1 MDDPPSAATVF
12 GLCLVY
18 AVFVIA
24 RAALSR
30 EAFSSRH
37 DRGAV
42 ADALPVGV
50 LNALFLL
57 EIFLLVTASYFFARW
72 MSAVAPA
79 VPTVASCAAGAV
91 GLYGTAAIARVV
103 LPVSFVRSLVPFL
116 RPMGQLFYLAVTPIV
131 VPVKYAARVVGK
143 LTRGGGDDD
152 AVAPAAEVA
161 VATPAPGGTL
171 GQEERE
177 MIEGIFSIR
186 DTVAREVMV
195 PRVDMVTIDLR
206 DTLADIKRV
215 VVAKGVSRL
224 PVVDESPDNV
234 VGVLHAKDVFKLEES
249 GADIRTVLREPLFVP
264 ETKRVNELL
273 REFRA
278 AKSQLAIVVD
288 EYGGTA
294 GLITLEDVLEEI
306 VGEIHDEYDAEVK
319 LIEAAG
325 TGAWLVAGRMNVAE
339 LNEELGLKIPE
350 GEYETVAGFVTH
362 LFGRVPAVG
371 EKVNFGGLEVEV
383 TAADQR
389 RVKQVRL
396 TLTEAAGTAE

>member
-1 MDDPPSAATVF
+1 M
-12 GLCLVY
+12 
-18 AVFVIA
+18 
-24 RAALSR
+24 
-30 EAFSSRH
+30 
-37 DRGAV
+37 

-116 RPMGQLFYLAVTPIV
+116 RPMAQLFYLAVTPIV

-152 AVAPAAEVA
+152 AVSPAAEVA

-278 AKSQLAIVVD
+278 AKAQLAIVVD